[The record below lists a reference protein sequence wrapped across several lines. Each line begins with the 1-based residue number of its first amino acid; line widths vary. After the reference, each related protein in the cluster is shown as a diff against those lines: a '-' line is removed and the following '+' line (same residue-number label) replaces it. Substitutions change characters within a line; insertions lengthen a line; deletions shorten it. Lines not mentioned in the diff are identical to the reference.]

1 MKELPGVPRGFS
13 QPLAHASWHPKHQHS
28 QRRMSSAQ
36 PEQRV
41 PGRMGRASDASCLA
55 LPCGLL
61 LLICEPLPTL
71 SRLRLALGCH
81 ARQVVQQSLFNP
93 ISELKTAA
101 LPPSE
106 VSGWRSL
113 VPQLAVS
120 PQTESD
126 TSDPCFPHKEMG
138 PREKGPT

>member
-1 MKELPGVPRGFS
+1 
-13 QPLAHASWHPKHQHS
+13 
-28 QRRMSSAQ
+28 
-36 PEQRV
+36 
-41 PGRMGRASDASCLA
+41 MGGASDTSCPA

-71 SRLRLALGCH
+71 SRPRLALGCH
-81 ARQVVQQSLFNP
+81 ARQVVWQSLFNP
-93 ISELKTAA
+93 INELKAAA
-101 LPPSE
+101 LPPSK
-106 VSGWRSL
+106 VSGWSSL

-126 TSDPCFPHKEMG
+126 TSDPCFPHREIG